1 MVRPEKFGHLQ
12 LVYHFTIP
20 LIPSYLLKVTKFLG
34 KICPYEFLVMTEKN
48 IFVFFVIKYFRF
60 YFFLCENCKPPPP
73 HSEKNHPPFPLTPLL
88 KVEVL
93 SSPPPHPP
101 FWKFGWRF
109 NCPPPL
115 SRKGAMHTMLKYL
128 YISA

>member
-1 MVRPEKFGHLQ
+1 MNSNMVRPEKFGHLQ

-93 SSPPPHPP
+93 SSPPPP
-101 FWKFGWRF
+101 
-109 NCPPPL
+109 
-115 SRKGAMHTMLKYL
+115 
-128 YISA
+128 SAERGPCTLC